1 MAFIPDCYRALHSGL
16 LCNGM
21 LPKSASW
28 CLVTVFGVDSL
39 SETECSIAARQNKM
53 AVPDIVSTR
62 FKWVFFCFVFFCCYS
77 WEAGREEGGKG
88 GWGKRGQGM
97 VEQGVGVERFMW
109 GRVYTKIWL
118 VVFYWFYSIFMYFNA
133 TTGYQKYLIEIL

>member
-62 FKWVFFCFVFFCCYS
+62 FKWVFFVCFFLLLFLRG
-77 WEAGREEGGKG
+77 WTRGGGQGGMGEEGAGDG
-88 GWGKRGQGM
+88 
-97 VEQGVGVERFMW
+97 
-109 GRVYTKIWL
+109 
-118 VVFYWFYSIFMYFNA
+118 
-133 TTGYQKYLIEIL
+133 